1 MTTKEL
7 HNKLGQLLKNEKL
20 QDYEIFIPTQGM
32 CYSGVPLKSAT
43 VGFDWTA
50 NKICLNTEP
59 RLAQLDSNKYHK
71 YKKLALL
78 KLSNLRTL
86 LGQYN
91 GPFIAKF
98 KKEQKEFEKRID
110 AIEWLYE
117 KLDEECKKVVV

>member
-1 MTTKEL
+1 MTAKEL
-7 HNKLGQLLKNEKL
+7 YEKLGQILQNKKY

-32 CYSGVPLKSAT
+32 CYSGVPLKSVT
-43 VGFDWTA
+43 VGFDWTT

-59 RLAQLDSNKYHK
+59 KLTQLDSIKYHK
-71 YKKLALL
+71 YRKLSLL

-86 LGQYN
+86 LVQYK

-98 KKEQKEFEKRID
+98 KKEQKEFEKRIN

-117 KLDEECKKVVV
+117 KLDEECKKIII